1 MLYSGQLSTA
11 TTRSDCVTQ
20 LLCVSIPYLLPLLFL
35 VPGLVWNW
43 CSSACA
49 PPLAGGR
56 GTTRQVLISGAALVC
71 ALAVAGAVQLPSA
84 TLRFQYLAT
93 LSGHHRVPSIT
104 WLGSAH
110 NYPEAPE
117 CHSTATGSVGF
128 GSELLPTPPDIF

>member
-1 MLYSGQLSTA
+1 MLYPGQLSTA
-11 TTRSDCVTQ
+11 STFSDLLTPPKCVQTPSH
-20 LLCVSIPYLLPLLFL
+20 VPLLLL